1 MLVENQKM
9 LVDKLINL
17 KTATN
22 IVNNN
27 KHSSFGYA
35 IKNAKGQVITCNQ
48 MFLESTGVASLKE
61 LQGLSDQDIELWK
74 DDVYDYA
81 IGEKISIDS
90 KSYYLSTESLANQTS
105 TEPITILTEKIPFY
119 DEDDKNYILVR
130 IKILENNDLTKCRIY
145 TLNDAPIVEFKYY
158 FETLK
163 FTAKEYRILKYLIE
177 HNLEYNQIAKLMN
190 YTTSSIKACISKMY
204 DNLNIYSKDYRKLNF
219 LRSLLKYM
227 FLPELNKEISKIIRF

>member
-1 MLVENQKM
+1 M

-17 KTATN
+17 KTATD

-27 KHSSFGYA
+27 KHCSFGYA
-35 IKNAKGQVITCNQ
+35 IKNAKGQVITCNH
-48 MFLESTGVASLKE
+48 MFLKSTGVASLKE

-90 KSYYLSTESLANQTS
+90 KSYYLSTESLANQTGI
-105 TEPITILTEKIPFY
+105 EPATILTEKIPFY
-119 DEDDKNYILVR
+119 DEDGKNYILVR
-130 IKILENNDLTKCRIY
+130 IKILENNDLTKCKIY
-145 TLNDAPIVEFKYY
+145 TLNDAPIIEFKYY

-163 FTAKEYRILKYLIE
+163 FTAKEYQTLKYLIE

-190 YTTSSIKACISKMY
+190 YTPSSIKACISKMY

-227 FLPELNKEISKIIRF
+227 FLPELNREISKIIRF